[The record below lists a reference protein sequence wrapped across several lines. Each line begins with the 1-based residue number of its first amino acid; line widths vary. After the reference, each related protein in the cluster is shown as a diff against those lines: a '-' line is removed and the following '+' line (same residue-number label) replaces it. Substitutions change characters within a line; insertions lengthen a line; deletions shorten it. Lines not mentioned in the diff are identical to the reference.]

1 MIACNT
7 RATKSPSGDQPAYS
21 YIYKMK
27 YDEIVL
33 FQKLETRTA
42 FGVDTI
48 EIGKTSEKAI
58 KEYVWLLSRL
68 GFNFYLWIHSN
79 IHVSLQLPFII
90 TQFHP
95 K

>member
-1 MIACNT
+1 MTVPNARKWTSFEWQSELYIVIACNT
-7 RATKSPSGDQPAYS
+7 RKTSATGDQSAYS

-48 EIGKTSEKAI
+48 EIGKSDLYTYSL
-58 KEYVWLLSRL
+58 Y
-68 GFNFYLWIHSN
+68 SN
-79 IHVSLQLPFII
+79 SLI
-90 TQFHP
+90 
-95 K
+95 